1 MRSDIPPRYGEMP
14 ECQDPD
20 CGHEVVTKPHVPK
33 REVGHTRKP
42 ESPHIAKP
50 KGFPDRRR

>member
-1 MRSDIPPRYGEMP
+1 MRPDIPPRYGEMP

-50 KGFPDRRR
+50 KGFPDRR